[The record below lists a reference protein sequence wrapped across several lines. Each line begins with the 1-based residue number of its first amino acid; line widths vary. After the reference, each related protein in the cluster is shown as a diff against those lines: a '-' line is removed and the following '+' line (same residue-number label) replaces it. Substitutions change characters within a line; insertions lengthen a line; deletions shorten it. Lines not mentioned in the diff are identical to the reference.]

1 MTFSGSIVAL
11 ITPFTRGKVDYKTI
25 EKLIQFHLE
34 SGTDGIVPCGTT
46 GEASTLSFAE
56 HKAVLKFVVK
66 EVARRVPVICGCG
79 SNNTLEALE
88 LVQYSKSI
96 KADGVLVV
104 TPYYNRPTQEGLYRH
119 YTYLTKRA
127 AIPMVLY
134 NVPTRTGT
142 NLLPETVVRLAEH
155 KNIVA
160 IKEASGSVD
169 QASEILKRCGL
180 TVISGDDSLTLPLL
194 SVGAKGVIS
203 VTANVVP
210 DKVSAL
216 VHAFLNGDTDRAQ
229 KIHLE
234 IHDLNKH
241 LFIETNPVPAK
252 TALHLMGRIPSGEVR
267 LPLCE
272 MKKENVAI
280 LRRTLQGLGLIK
292 NKER

>member
-11 ITPFTRGKVDYKTI
+11 VTPFRNGKIDFKSLTG
-25 EKLIQFHLE
+25 LIHRHLE

-56 HKAVLKFVVK
+56 HKEVLRFVVK
-66 EVARRVPVICGCG
+66 EVAKRIPVICGCG
-79 SNNTLEALE
+79 SNNTMEALE
-88 LVQYSKSI
+88 LNEYSKKI

-104 TPYYNRPTQEGLYRH
+104 TPYYNRPTQEGLFRH
-119 YTYLTKRA
+119 YKTLTTRV

-134 NVPTRTGT
+134 NVPARTGS
-142 NLLPETVVRLAEH
+142 NLLPDTVARLSQF

-160 IKEASGSVD
+160 VKEASGSLD
-169 QASEILKRCGL
+169 QASEIIRKCDL

-203 VTANVVP
+203 VSANAIP

-216 VHAFLNGDTDRAQ
+216 VHAFLNGDIEQAQ
-229 KIHLE
+229 KIHYE
-234 IHDLNKH
+234 IFDLNKH
-241 LFIETNPVPAK
+241 LFIEPNPVPVK
-252 TALHLMGRIPSGEVR
+252 TALSLMKWISSSEVR

-272 MKKENVAI
+272 MKAENNGI
-280 LRRTLQGLGLIK
+280 LKKTLQALNLI
-292 NKER
+292 RS